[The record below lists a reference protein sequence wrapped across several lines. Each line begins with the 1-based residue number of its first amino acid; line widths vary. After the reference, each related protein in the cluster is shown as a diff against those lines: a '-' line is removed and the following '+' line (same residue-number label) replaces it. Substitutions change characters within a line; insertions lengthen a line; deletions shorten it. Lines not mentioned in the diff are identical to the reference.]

1 MIPRVLPVL
10 FFAVLPALGAAGQGP
25 QDDDVKQMTEE
36 ARKVANQLLAQ
47 IRGELLKE
55 MEHGGPLRSVIV
67 CKYSVPEITSGLSRK
82 FGMRVSRV
90 TLKARNPSLGWPDPW
105 EQGVLSEFDK
115 RVARGEKAENLEFA
129 EVVSEPQGKFLRY
142 MKAIPTAQMCLTCH
156 GPTESLTDAIK
167 AQIASEYPF
176 DKATGYSAGQVRG
189 GVTVKRPL

>member
-1 MIPRVLPVL
+1 MIPRLL
-10 FFAVLPALGAAGQGP
+10 FGLFAAFLFQGASAQSP
-25 QDDDVKQMTEE
+25 HDEDFKNMTED

-82 FGMRVSRV
+82 SGMRVSRV

-105 EQGVLSEFDK
+105 EQKVLTEFDRRAAK
-115 RVARGEKAENLEFA
+115 GEKADNLEFS

-142 MKAIPTAQMCLTCH
+142 MKAIPVVPMCLTCH
-156 GPTESLTDAIK
+156 GPAESLTDAIK

-176 DKATGYSAGQVRG
+176 DKATGYSAGQVGG

>member
-1 MIPRVLPVL
+1 MIPRIL
-10 FFAVLPALGAAGQGP
+10 FGLFAALLVQGAPAQTP
-25 QDDDVKQMTEE
+25 HDDEFKDMTEE

-82 FGMRVSRV
+82 SGMRVSRV
-90 TLKARNPSLGWPDPW
+90 TLKARNPSLGWPDTW
-105 EQGVLSEFDK
+105 EQKVLTEFDK
-115 RVARGEKAENLEFA
+115 RAARGEKAENLEFA
-129 EVVSEPQGKFLRY
+129 EVVSEPQGRFLRY
-142 MKAIPTAQMCLTCH
+142 MKAIPTVPMCLTCH
-156 GPTESLTDAIK
+156 GPAESLTDAIK

-176 DKATGYSAGQVRG
+176 DKAVGYSVGQVRG